1 MILAENFNLQES
13 LLFSIS
19 ARETLCLLV
28 NESKISHKTELKS
41 FLINEATNY
50 QIMSLI
56 IDGILPLDEINYF
69 DELVLFERM
78 RIEVKE
84 NKDFIYELFGV
95 DLFDD
100 ITKKVDSI
108 NPEFFNVKPLLEDNM
123 DPKIRSM
130 LDSAKKAAAKVDLDY
145 DNKNIVDKFA
155 PKPDTVK
162 KGISLHARIIKS
174 FDNLKQQ
181 ASSGSN
187 AVTSFVKA
195 HPVGISGVLLAV
207 LAIYVS
213 AKIYKRFYSKAAK
226 SCSSYKGQK
235 KTICMKKFQL
245 GGYKIQIEDLKKAAD
260 KCGMTKN
267 PKKCITAIQIKI
279 DKINKK
285 ISKAV

>member
-28 NESKISHKTELKS
+28 SESKVPHKTELKS

-56 IDGILPLDEINYF
+56 VDGILLLDEFNYF
-69 DELVLFERM
+69 DELVLFERI

-84 NKDFIYELFGV
+84 NKDFIYELFGA

-100 ITKKVDSI
+100 VTKKVGSI
-108 NPEFFNVKPLLEDNM
+108 SPEFFLLEDDM
-123 DPKIRSM
+123 DPKIRAM

-145 DNKNIVDKFA
+145 DTKSVVRKF
-155 PKPDTVK
+155 KPDTVK

-181 ASSGSN
+181 ASSGTN

-195 HPVGISGVLLAV
+195 HPAEISGVLLAV

-213 AKIYKRFYSKAAK
+213 SKLYKRFYSKAAK
-226 SCSSYKGQK
+226 SCSKFKGSK
-235 KTICMKKFQL
+235 KTICMKKFQIT
-245 GGYKIQIEDLKKAAD
+245 GYKTQLIDLKKAAN